1 MVRLYELHDEAYYV
15 VRRADGRPLA
25 VPVWMTRPE
34 AAYAKMVSAA
44 RLPVRVLL
52 ELRRVTVTCLSSHVT
67 MCPRRIMVPQPRARR
82 QRQLF
87 EEAPA
92 VPTVRLPLDVQ
103 EQLRQA
109 LVQWMQ
115 ALAKMIHEEGGD
127 EQDHR

>member
-1 MVRLYELHDEAYYV
+1 M
-15 VRRADGRPLA
+15 
-25 VPVWMTRPE
+25 
-34 AAYAKMVSAA
+34 
-44 RLPVRVLL
+44 
-52 ELRRVTVTCLSSHVT
+52 
-67 MCPRRIMVPQPRARR
+67 PQLRARR

-87 EEAPA
+87 EEAPT
-92 VPTVRLPLDVQ
+92 VPTVQLSLDVQ